1 MFYLD
6 PEGFRMGG
14 TFMPYP
20 LESPQT
26 GDWVCRQAAAEGL
39 PALAAM
45 LTDAQVTPSAP
56 AA

>member
-1 MFYLD
+1 
-6 PEGFRMGG
+6 MGG
-14 TFMPYP
+14 SFMPYP

-45 LTDAQVTPSAP
+45 LTGTQVTPSAP

>member
-1 MFYLD
+1 
-6 PEGFRMGG
+6 
-14 TFMPYP
+14 MPYP
-20 LESPQT
+20 LESPQD

-45 LTDAQVTPSAP
+45 LRGTQVMPSAP